1 MDKYQLLL
9 DIIEHPERYTPE
21 RLREI
26 MSDPETREIYHL
38 LCDAGT
44 AIKANR
50 EVDIDAEWDRFA
62 RKHLAVKPSRRWFD
76 LFGSRAASIA
86 AIACTSVVAVAAGIA
101 VTMAVTD
108 RNSSHGTER
117 ATVAEVPSMIVGAD
131 TVTQPVDSAVSVTGA
146 IMFED
151 EPLERIMKEV
161 ASAYGVEVRIANS
174 ATGSLRLYYK
184 LDTVLPLDE
193 VISQLN
199 TFEQINIR
207 RDGDTL
213 TID

>member
-9 DIIEHPERYTPE
+9 DIIEHPERYAPE
-21 RLREI
+21 RVREI

-38 LCDAGT
+38 LCDAET

-50 EVDIDAEWDRFA
+50 EIDIDSEWNTFA
-62 RKHLAVKPSRRWFD
+62 RKHLAVKRRRRFD

-108 RNSSHGTER
+108 RNSSRGAER

-161 ASAYGVEVRIANS
+161 ASAYGVEVRIADS
-174 ATGSLRLYYK
+174 ATASLRLYYR
-184 LDTVLPLDE
+184 LDTSLPLDE

>member
-1 MDKYQLLL
+1 MDKYQIVL
-9 DIIEHPERYTPE
+9 DIMEHPERYAPE

-38 LCDAGT
+38 LCDAET

-50 EVDIDAEWDRFA
+50 EIDIDSEWNTFA
-62 RKHLAVKPSRRWFD
+62 RKHLAVKRRRRFD
-76 LFGSRAASIA
+76 LFDSRAASIA
-86 AIACTSVVAVAAGIA
+86 AIACTSAMAVAAGIA
-101 VTMAVTD
+101 VTIAVTD
-108 RNSSHGTER
+108 RNSSRGTER

-146 IMFED
+146 IMFEN
-151 EPLERIMKEV
+151 ETFERVMKEI
-161 ASAYGVEVRIANS
+161 AAAYGVEVKMTNA
-174 ATGSLRLYYK
+174 ATASLRLYYK
-184 LDTVLPLDE
+184 LDTSLPLDE

-207 RDGDTL
+207 REGYTL

>member
-1 MDKYQLLL
+1 MDKYQIVL
-9 DIIEHPERYTPE
+9 DIIEHPERYAPE
-21 RLREI
+21 RVNEI
-26 MSDPETREIYHL
+26 MSDPESREIYHL
-38 LCDAGT
+38 LCDAET

-50 EVDIDAEWDRFA
+50 EVDIDAEWDAFA
-62 RKHLAVKPSRRWFD
+62 RKHLAEKRRRWFD

-108 RNSSHGTER
+108 RRETRDAER
-117 ATVAEVPSMIVGAD
+117 ETVAEVPSMIVVTD
-131 TVTQPVDSAVSVTGA
+131 TVAEPVDSLVALTGA
-146 IMFED
+146 IMFEN
-151 EPLERIMKEV
+151 ETLERVMKEI
-161 ASAYGVEVRIANS
+161 ASAYGVEVRMPNA
-174 ATGSLRLYYK
+174 ATASLRLYYK
-184 LDTVLPLDE
+184 LDTALPLDE

-207 RDGDTL
+207 REGDTL